1 MILGQ
6 KLGLNWTRQGTR
18 DMMLAVDTDG
28 SGTVDMNELWHW
40 VEEVNGARACTNP

>member
-40 VEEVNGARACTNP
+40 VEEVNGARGHKP